1 MKGHPPAK
9 EFISLPDDIYLLGL
23 INTPNYACLKSD
35 CKEACLGC
43 GSVVLHEKGLCDCY
57 VSDLG
62 GSFFTFANIRPN
74 AKAHCVMSSK
84 KHIKDVRFMNMN
96 IDEWNEI
103 LPVLKDTMKKID
115 KVYHPA
121 GFRFTIP
128 TGNLAGQNSPHFFA
142 RIVIVPKY
150 KKSYG
155 NEC

>member
-1 MKGHPPAK
+1 
-9 EFISLPDDIYLLGL
+9 
-23 INTPNYACLKSD
+23 
-35 CKEACLGC
+35 
-43 GSVVLHEKGLCDCY
+43 
-57 VSDLG
+57 
-62 GSFFTFANIRPN
+62 
-74 AKAHCVMSSK
+74 MSSK

-115 KVYHPA
+115 KVYQPA

-142 RIVIVPKY
+142 RIVPKY
-150 KKSYG
+150 KESYG